1 MRTAQKKFVNGSG
14 SGQLPIGRLSSKGPM
29 KQKLHPGMIST
40 QDRATAHYGAVTGL
54 KVTEDGMYLLSAGCL
69 FIIYTVL
76 FNRPMLRTVS
86 YTSLRKF
93 EEHFV

>member
-1 MRTAQKKFVNGSG
+1 MQVFRLVIILKPYYSQESNTKMRPAQKKVANGSG
-14 SGQLPIGRLSSKGPM
+14 SGHLPIDRLSSKGPM

-69 FIIYTVL
+69 FIVYH
-76 FNRPMLRTVS
+76 
-86 YTSLRKF
+86 TSQ
-93 EEHFV
+93 